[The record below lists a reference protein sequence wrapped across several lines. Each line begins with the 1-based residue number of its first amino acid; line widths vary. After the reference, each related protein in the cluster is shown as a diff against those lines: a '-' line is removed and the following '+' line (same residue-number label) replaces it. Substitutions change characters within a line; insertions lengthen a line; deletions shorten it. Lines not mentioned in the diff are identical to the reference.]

1 MPWRKI
7 NGEDQ
12 VWESGD
18 DRRREQQPLE
28 PSWLVQCWWLEWKL
42 WWNRGHSDVLPSVI
56 YDSNGP
62 RILDRKNRSFR
73 NYKEVKPVS
82 VLREIFVAQTMLQ
95 MFQNLQILGISR
107 CFMQQ
112 FTKLSRLFFELVNHF
127 ATCSRDDEPNGS
139 QRSDFTRRCILVST
153 HCGVLSPWILGEQT
167 NDRNTS
173 PCIRCE

>member
-1 MPWRKI
+1 MPEL
-7 NGEDQ
+7 NHGEDQ

-82 VLREIFVAQTMLQ
+82 VIVAGDFCRTNHVADVPKPPDSRHLQVLHATIYQT
-95 MFQNLQILGISR
+95 FPTFFSSWSIISQHVQG
-107 CFMQQ
+107 MMNP
-112 FTKLSRLFFELVNHF
+112 T
-127 ATCSRDDEPNGS
+127 DPNGVK
-139 QRSDFTRRCILVST
+139 FRRCILVST
-153 HCGVLSPWILGEQT
+153 HCGVLSPWIWGEQT
-167 NDRNTS
+167 HDRNTS

>member
-73 NYKEVKPVS
+73 NYKEVKPVF

-112 FTKLSRLFFELVNHF
+112 FTKLSRLFFRVGQSFRNMF
-127 ATCSRDDEPNGS
+127 KGWWT
-139 QRSDFTRRCILVST
+139 QRIPTEWFYKEVYPCFYPLRRVIPMNF
-153 HCGVLSPWILGEQT
+153 GRT
-167 NDRNTS
+167 NKRPQHITMH
-173 PCIRCE
+173 